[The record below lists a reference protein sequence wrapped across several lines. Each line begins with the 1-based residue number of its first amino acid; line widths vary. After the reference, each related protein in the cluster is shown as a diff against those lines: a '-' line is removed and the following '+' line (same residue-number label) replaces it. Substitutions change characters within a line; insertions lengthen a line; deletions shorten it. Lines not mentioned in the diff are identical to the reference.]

1 MLTAAAVLR
10 PSSGRFWD
18 SESESECEDLGDAE
32 AHHPTVS
39 SSPAPTQGAPAVVAP
54 SATVLPLARGS
65 ATPPRR
71 SPSTPPRRAK
81 PPWKS
86 LWKGPLPPAR
96 SSSPATLGDFLP
108 PALRTAEGRGDAA
121 AWITDHDPFLPLVP
135 NLERAGRGVPATV
148 HHLDH
153 DLIDLQS
160 KSCPVPPRGVPGVCP
175 GPPYRKQP
183 GSGSLFSTGPSRAPP
198 PGDSATSP
206 SAPPS
211 TPPAPAP
218 VPPPGRRRR
227 LVNTTVPLHLLSTTP
242 YRDALMA
249 GRGRF
254 RRRGLEGRGAA
265 AHQTAGDRTDQV
277 RGRGVPRVW
286 GGCPTFG

>member
-1 MLTAAAVLR
+1 
-10 PSSGRFWD
+10 
-18 SESESECEDLGDAE
+18 
-32 AHHPTVS
+32 
-39 SSPAPTQGAPAVVAP
+39 
-54 SATVLPLARGS
+54 
-65 ATPPRR
+65 
-71 SPSTPPRRAK
+71 
-81 PPWKS
+81 
-86 LWKGPLPPAR
+86 
-96 SSSPATLGDFLP
+96 
-108 PALRTAEGRGDAA
+108 
-121 AWITDHDPFLPLVP
+121 
-135 NLERAGRGVPATV
+135 LERAGRGVLTTV

-153 DLIDLQS
+153 NLNDLQS
-160 KSCPVPPRGVPGVCP
+160 KSCHVPPRGVPGVCP
-175 GPPYRKQP
+175 GPPYRKQPGSGPPNREQP

-211 TPPAPAP
+211 TPSAPAP

-242 YRDALMA
+242 YRDDLMA

-277 RGRGVPRVW
+277 RGSGVPRGHGAAAQPLGDGDRKPAGERGATTQGAGKGRVR
-286 GGCPTFG
+286 GRG